1 MKSDINCVLGNIY
14 ISGWIWQYKYDLGK
28 IVNFAG
34 WFLICFYHYDNATN
48 PHTIDKVI
56 LNFFPDPLD
65 PPPRGHVTARDFLGR
80 PTSDDANISCGRLDA
95 DPTGYRSTI
104 KISEWR
110 AKTIDI
116 QHLSRA
122 EYFMQPKWRRGSHIF
137 PFAVSASTNSI
148 CVMPNLKPCNVLC
161 RRLDINLEIYIFS
174 PQYVTQEELC
184 YVFMNVWITALQ

>member
-65 PPPRGHVTARDFLGR
+65 PPPWPRHCPWLPRTPHFWRREYFLRNTWRWSNRLQIDDKDFR
-80 PTSDDANISCGRLDA
+80 MESKNDWYPTSVPRWILHAAEVASGESYFPLRREC
-95 DPTGYRSTI
+95 
-104 KISEWR
+104 
-110 AKTIDI
+110 ID
-116 QHLSRA
+116 QFDLCNA
-122 EYFMQPKWRRGSHIF
+122 EFK
-137 PFAVSASTNSI
+137 
-148 CVMPNLKPCNVLC
+148 
-161 RRLDINLEIYIFS
+161 
-174 PQYVTQEELC
+174 
-184 YVFMNVWITALQ
+184 AL